1 MFFMIKKIGVINNLL
16 RLFFSSLFL
25 NGVVVYVFA
34 NNDPFTGISFSD
46 SGVEVGHVKDSTIN
60 LLDVY
65 NDYGSV
71 LNFFGALIIVTAM
84 VAMIYRFYIL
94 SRSGDNEQARKKAMR
109 GILATGIGLITLGS
123 FMLIA
128 NAIFGM
134 FL

>member
-1 MFFMIKKIGVINNLL
+1 MIKKIGVINNLL

-84 VAMIYRFYIL
+84 VGMIYRFYIL

>member
-1 MFFMIKKIGVINNLL
+1 MIKKIGVINNLL

>member
-1 MFFMIKKIGVINNLL
+1 MIKKIGVINNLL

-128 NAIFGM
+128 NVIFGM

>member
-1 MFFMIKKIGVINNLL
+1 M
-16 RLFFSSLFL
+16 FL

>member
-46 SGVEVGHVKDSTIN
+46 SGVEVGHVKDGTIN

-109 GILATGIGLITLGS
+109 GILTTGIGLITLGS

>member
-1 MFFMIKKIGVINNLL
+1 MIKKIGVINNLL

-46 SGVEVGHVKDSTIN
+46 SGVEVGHVKDGTIN

-109 GILATGIGLITLGS
+109 GILTTGIGLITLGS

>member
-1 MFFMIKKIGVINNLL
+1 MIKKVCAINNLL
-16 RLFFSSLFL
+16 RLFFSSLFF
-25 NGVVVYVFA
+25 NGLVVYVFA
-34 NNDPFTGISFSD
+34 NNDPFTGIGFND
-46 SGVEVGHVKDSTIN
+46 SGIEVGQVKDSTIN

-84 VAMIYRFYIL
+84 VAMIYRFYVL
-94 SRSGDNEQARKKAMR
+94 SRSGDNEQARKKAIR
-109 GILATGIGLITLGS
+109 GILTTGIGLIALGS

-128 NAIFGM
+128 NVILGM